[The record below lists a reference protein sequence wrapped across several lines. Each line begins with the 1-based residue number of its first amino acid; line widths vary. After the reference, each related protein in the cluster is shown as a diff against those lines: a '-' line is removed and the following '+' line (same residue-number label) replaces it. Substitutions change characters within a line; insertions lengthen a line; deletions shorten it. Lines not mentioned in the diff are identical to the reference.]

1 MDPHRKAYPSDL
13 NDEQWQLIL
22 PRLHREYAGTG
33 RPPVGEFR
41 EIVNAILYLERSG
54 CQWNMLP
61 HDLPPKSTVY
71 DYFIRWTN
79 DGTWDLILA
88 DLRDRIRRMKGRRKQ
103 PATANIDSQTVKTSE
118 HSQTRGYDGGKAITG
133 RKRHIVVDSLG
144 LLLAVV
150 VTAASVDD
158 AAAAPQVMDQIRST
172 EQPRLKAV
180 RADNKYHNYV
190 LYSWLEQQPD
200 IRWNLEIV
208 SRPKGSKGYVQ
219 LPKRWVAERTFS
231 WLNRWR
237 RLSRDYEH
245 YDQTSETMVKV
256 ASIGR
261 MLRYASPPASQP
273 PFRYRDKKDA

>member
-1 MDPHRKAYPSDL
+1 MNTIRKAYPSDL
-13 NDEQWQLIL
+13 NDEQWQLIV

-33 RPPVGEFR
+33 RRPVGDFR

-54 CQWNMLP
+54 CQWNMMP

-71 DYFIRWTN
+71 DYFIRWQK
-79 DGTWDLILA
+79 DGTWDLILT
-88 DLRDRIRRMKGRRKQ
+88 DLSDRIRRMKGRRRQ
-103 PATANIDSQTVKTSE
+103 PSTANIDSQSVKTSE
-118 HSQTRGYDGGKAITG
+118 HAKTRGYDGGKRITG
-133 RKRHIVVDSLG
+133 RKRHIAVDSLG

-158 AAAAPQVMDQIRST
+158 AVAAPRVMDQIRST

-180 RADNKYHNYV
+180 RADSKYHNHA
-190 LYSWLEQQPD
+190 LYSWLKQQRD
-200 IRWNLEIV
+200 IRWDLEIV
-208 SRPKGSKGYVQ
+208 SRPKGSKGFIK

-237 RLSRDYEH
+237 RLSRDHEH
-245 YDQTSETMVKV
+245 HHQTSETMVKV

-261 MLRYASPPASQP
+261 MLRYISPSASQP
-273 PFRYRDKKDA
+273 QFKYRNKDNI